1 MRSCFPSNP
10 RFYIVANNQYTLGG
24 KVAVQNRPVPLS
36 NQPLPESCEISSN
49 AIQIEIIDRR
59 TAIEKRFGRICIG
72 IRREIVQ
79 PRNSSAT
86 TLATFVTEGE
96 EGEERRGSSSMRS
109 NLLRKEIGSGNDF
122 LAAY

>member
-1 MRSCFPSNP
+1 MKEHDH
-10 RFYIVANNQYTLGG
+10 VANAIVFSIESKIIHRG
-24 KVAVQNRPVPLS
+24 KQSMHVGRQSCGAKSARATF
-36 NQPLPESCEISSN
+36 QPLPESCEISSN
-49 AIQIEIIDRR
+49 AIQIEIINRR

-96 EGEERRGSSSMRS
+96 EGEERRGSSSTRS
-109 NLLRKEIGSGNDF
+109 NLL
-122 LAAY
+122 